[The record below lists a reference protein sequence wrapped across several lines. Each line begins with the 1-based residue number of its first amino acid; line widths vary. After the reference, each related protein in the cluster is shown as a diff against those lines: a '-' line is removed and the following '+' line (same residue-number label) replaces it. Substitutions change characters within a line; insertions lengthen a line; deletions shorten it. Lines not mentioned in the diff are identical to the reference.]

1 MNLSIHNNW
10 CMSAKEIKEQPAVKY
25 KNIDT
30 TTSDNDFISRKTE
43 LKKNILVKIILMHCP
58 ILQF

>member
-30 TTSDNDFISRKTE
+30 TTSDNDFISRK
-43 LKKNILVKIILMHCP
+43 KKYWSR
-58 ILQF
+58 